1 MTEPDFSGVEPTR
14 LVEARRRIAVIE
26 RYLDLTRP
34 TGSDTVAAAE
44 SLGMTRWQ
52 FTRLV
57 SAWRNHRDPTMMV
70 RSRTGQSSR
79 DYGVDG
85 QAKRIASEE
94 IRRVGMRA
102 EISNVAP
109 AVEAACGK
117 LGIKPPSRPT
127 IYNQILVE
135 RREGSLSFDGPA
147 CIVIGRMWFQLP
159 MAEDDGAIPS
169 ALVAVA
175 LPERVI
181 LAYDV
186 TTARHTPASLVM
198 VLDSILNRATPLGP
212 NRELLLDRDDRA
224 AGADVLA
231 AHDLRRIPPSRLSPQ
246 RLLAQAF
253 GDALGFLRPVYR
265 RGGALAKPAYVM
277 GSHDQPLSAE
287 VARAVIADAVAASN
301 ATRAEVG
308 LFSIASSQSRNHG
321 R

>member
-1 MTEPDFSGVEPTR
+1 MSEPDFSGVEPTR

-26 RYLDLTRP
+26 QYLDLTRP
-34 TGSDTVAAAE
+34 AGSDTVAAAG

-109 AVEAACGK
+109 AVEAACGE
-117 LGIKPPSRPT
+117 LGIKAPSRPT
-127 IYNQILVE
+127 IYNQILAE
-135 RREGSLSFDGPA
+135 RREGGLRFDGPD
-147 CIVIGRMWFQLP
+147 CVVVGRMWFQLP
-159 MAEDDGAIPS
+159 MVEDGAAIPC

-175 LPERVI
+175 LPERAI
-181 LAYDV
+181 IAYNV
-186 TTARHTPASLVM
+186 TTVRHAPASLVTI
-198 VLDSILNRATPLGP
+198 LDSILNRATPLGP
-212 NRELLLDRDDRA
+212 NRELLLDHDDRA

-231 AHDLRRIPPSRLSPQ
+231 RHNLDRVGPSRQSPQ
-246 RLLAQAF
+246 RFLAQAL
-253 GDALGFLRPVYR
+253 GDAVGSLRPVYR
-265 RGGALAKPAYVM
+265 RGGALAKPSYVM
-277 GSHDQPLSAE
+277 GSHDRPLTE
-287 VARAVIADAVAASN
+287 LMARDVIADAVAANN

-308 LFSIASSQSRNHG
+308 PFSIKSSESRTG
-321 R
+321 RC